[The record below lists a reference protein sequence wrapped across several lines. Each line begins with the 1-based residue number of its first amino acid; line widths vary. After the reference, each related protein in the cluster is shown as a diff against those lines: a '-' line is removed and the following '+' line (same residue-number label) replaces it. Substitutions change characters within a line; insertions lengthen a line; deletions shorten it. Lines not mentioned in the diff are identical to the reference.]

1 MNILVLY
8 QSPWWNAAAYYTFNV
23 VKALKQMGH
32 NIFFV
37 GKNDTPL
44 AKEISIFE
52 PNITNIDLFTYSPIT
67 LPKYYKQIKKVIL
80 ENQINVVIPVSAPGH
95 IFIGL
100 IKKYSIKSLPI
111 LKICLDNVP
120 PVNNFF
126 NRQLHNKLTDYF
138 LFPGNATKMRYDQ
151 IFRIEKFKILH
162 APLDLKVFTKFSD
175 KENKGDTFGT
185 PEDKILVSF
194 IGRFSPEKGIFFLL
208 DIVKEV
214 KQKTDKLFFLFSGQ
228 EGQIKHTDVI
238 KKVEENGLQ
247 NFVKIIDKVDDVRDL
262 ISISDI
268 GLLSSRYSEFI
279 CRIAMEFMALKIPV
293 VVPELNVIPEVV
305 EDGKTGFIY
314 KLDDAKKAAQYL
326 IELAENKE
334 LRRLFGENG
343 FERINRLYSLEKFEK
358 ELVEIL
364 AQIV

>member
-175 KENKGDTFGT
+175 KENKRDTFGT

-279 CRIAMEFMALKIPV
+279 CRIAMEFMAFRKPV
-293 VVPELNVIPEVV
+293 VAPDLNVIPEVI
-305 EDGKTGFIY
+305 ENEKSGYIYDLNNSKMASGFI
-314 KLDDAKKAAQYL
+314 LYL
-326 IELAENKE
+326 ANNDSHRILMGEMGSDRIKSLYSIEYFRKE
-334 LRRLFGENG
+334 LDNVLM
-343 FERINRLYSLEKFEK
+343 
-358 ELVEIL
+358 EL
-364 AQIV
+364 